1 MVLIVGHEI
10 FIPLYLKEDNNFLQ
24 RLIENKKRYV
34 LFLYVKSL
42 GNLLTAETRDDIMVA
57 TYMRGAVIPT
67 SVSKGF
73 S

>member
-1 MVLIVGHEI
+1 
-10 FIPLYLKEDNNFLQ
+10 
-24 RLIENKKRYV
+24 
-34 LFLYVKSL
+34 LYVKSL
-42 GNLLTAETRDDIMVA
+42 GNLITTETRDDIMAA